1 MPEFNLVDQPWIP
14 CLLRDGGKPQELSL
28 RDTLTGAHEIRE
40 LSDTSPLI
48 MVSLHRL
55 LLAILHRNFGP
66 ASFSEWKE
74 LWQHGQWDSDKLNRY
89 FDVWKHRFNLFDKER
104 PFYQVL
110 RMQNAKGKDV
120 ELHPVALLAHEAA
133 TGNNATLFD
142 HSFKDAPEAFPAA
155 VAARYLIAHQ
165 AFSLGGGVSHPFNLC
180 HAPLVRGF
188 TVLALGNNL
197 FETLALNLLIY
208 NKERPMPQLGN
219 DLPGW
224 EQDST
229 RQPDK
234 NGTHAQGY
242 LDYLTWQSRRL
253 HLIEPPEEAPDI
265 LWCKRL
271 QNLRLADEQM
281 SLDPFKCY
289 REDKE
294 KGLTPLSVD
303 PEKALWRDSHTL
315 FQQTDRSKRRPEVF
329 NFLATIEIA
338 RRRGEINAQAAYA
351 FAIYGFATEPP
362 PKAASVRA
370 WTRERLPLPLNYLIE
385 PQLVD
390 DLRLALGLADDIS
403 AVLHES
409 IRTLAKLL
417 AAPLSDDR
425 NARQPDPKDV
435 RNIAN
440 NFSAHEFYWARLDQP
455 FKKLLTDLPKDF
467 QYKSGDTIQAGD
479 EAMTEWVG
487 TLQRTAHAALENAVN
502 SLSGSAR
509 DLKASA
515 TAKEHF
521 NRHLGRIRKDYAHL
535 FPVAKPTGGEA

>member
-28 RDTLTGAHEIRE
+28 WDTLTGAHEIRE
-40 LSDTSPLI
+40 LFDNSPLVT
-48 MVSLHRL
+48 VSLHRL

-66 ASFSEWKE
+66 ASFREWQE
-74 LWQHGQWDSDKLNRY
+74 LWQHGRWDSDKLSRY
-89 FDVWKHRFNLFDKER
+89 FDTWKHRFNLFDKER

-120 ELHPVALLAHEAA
+120 ELHPIALLAHEAA
-133 TGNNATLFD
+133 AGNNATLFD
-142 HSFKDAPEAFPAA
+142 HSFRDAPKAYSAA
-155 VAARYLIAHQ
+155 ATTRYLIAHQ
-165 AFSLGGGVSHPFNLC
+165 AFSLGGGISHPFNLY
-180 HAPLVRGF
+180 HAPLARGF

-208 NKERPMPQLGN
+208 DKERPMPHLGK
-219 DLPGW
+219 DLPAW

-253 HLIEPPEEAPDI
+253 HLIEPEEEASSV

-271 QNLRLADEQM
+271 QNLRLADEQL
-281 SLDPFKCY
+281 SRDPFKCY

-294 KGLTPLSVD
+294 KGLIPLPVD

-329 NFLATIEIA
+329 NFLATVERA

-362 PKAASVRA
+362 PKSASVKMWA
-370 WTRERLPLPLNYLIE
+370 RERLPLPLSYLIE
-385 PQLVD
+385 PQLVE
-390 DLRLALGLADDIS
+390 DLRFALGLADDVSS
-403 AVLHES
+403 ALHAG
-409 IRTLAKLL
+409 IRALAKLL

-435 RNIAN
+435 RNIADS
-440 NFSAHEFYWARLDQP
+440 FSADEFYWARLDQP
-455 FKKLLTDLPKDF
+455 SKKLLTDLPKDF
-467 QYKSGDTIQAGD
+467 QPKSGDTAQPGD
-479 EAMTEWVG
+479 EAMTEWAG
-487 TLQRTAHAALENAVN
+487 TLQRTARAALDNAVN

-509 DLKASA
+509 DLKAAAQAEKVFGGAMKKLRDNSPHYFTQTG
-515 TAKEHF
+515 TA
-521 NRHLGRIRKDYAHL
+521 
-535 FPVAKPTGGEA
+535 GGQ

>member
-14 CLLRDGGKPQELSL
+14 CLQRDSGKPQELSL
-28 RDTLTGAHEIRE
+28 RDTLTRAHEIRE
-40 LSDTSPLI
+40 LSDDSPLVT
-48 MVSLHRL
+48 VSLHRL

-66 ASFSEWKE
+66 ASFREWKE
-74 LWQHGQWDSDKLNRY
+74 LWQRGEWDSDKLNRY
-89 FDVWKHRFNLFDKER
+89 FDEWKHRFNLFDKER

-110 RMQNAKGKDV
+110 QMQNAQGKDV

-142 HSFKDAPEAFPAA
+142 HSFRDAPEAYSAA
-155 VAARYLIAHQ
+155 VTARYLIAHQ

-208 NKERPMPQLGN
+208 NKELPIPQLGK
-219 DLPGW
+219 DLPVW
-224 EQDST
+224 EQNST
-229 RQPDK
+229 KQPDK

-242 LDYLTWQSRRL
+242 IDYLTWQSRRI
-253 HLIEPPEEAPDI
+253 HLIEPEEEASSV

-271 QNLRLADEQM
+271 QNLRLADEQL

-294 KGLTPLSVD
+294 RGLTPLPVD

-315 FQQTDRSKRRPEVF
+315 FQKTDQSKRRPEVF
-329 NFLATIEIA
+329 NFLADIEMA

-362 PKAASVRA
+362 PKSASVRMWA
-370 WTRERLPLPLNYLIE
+370 RERLPLPLHYLIE
-385 PQLVD
+385 PQLVEE
-390 DLRLALGLADDIS
+390 LRFALGLADDVS
-403 AVLHES
+403 AALHQS
-409 IRTLAKLL
+409 ILTLAKLL

-425 NARQPDPKDV
+425 NARQPDRNDV

-440 NFSAHEFYWARLDQP
+440 SFSAHEFYWARLDQP

-467 QYKSGDTIQAGD
+467 QPKSGDTAQSSDA
-479 EAMTEWVG
+479 AMTEWVG
-487 TLQRTAHAALENAVN
+487 TLQRTVRAALDNAVN
-502 SLSGSAR
+502 SLSGSAH

-515 TAKEHF
+515 KAEGHF
-521 NRHLGRIRKDYAHL
+521 NQQMGKIRKEYAHL
-535 FPVAKPTGGEA
+535 FPSGKMAGGEA